1 MRRAYKLLFRVRLL
15 HGYYTNEISHDFSVV
30 PTPGTARWLKDNHM
44 LFRIDDTGFRIFY
57 TADTKNSLTVPF
69 IPFDATRL
77 RFMLLLENPGKFFN
91 ITDLIINGEVY
102 TSGNILEFVNNGA
115 GSGDLNQYLIQK
127 AEPSVFTYEFPQVVS
142 PASAS
147 IGKLE
152 VFDEQ
157 GEQVS
162 ISNPDPEIHFPDPD
176 EIQHTPDGRF
186 FYPLD
191 LTSYPVG
198 VYRFQSYVDDA
209 NEEVESIYVDAQ
221 LKRKSV
227 FGMVHI
233 DLPASS
239 VLFDPGEEPE
249 WTYTAPDYNA
259 RLAAKTPYWRYLMIM
274 KNEPVGAMP
283 YAVIDEKNEYTFT
296 QQTDTEING
305 IQTLVYDSDTGI
317 PLSEKPINSFQF
329 IKNPGEEEK
338 ELIAALSN
346 PSLNNV
352 TDLSPEQPDITQVYV
367 YV

>member
-15 HGYYTNEISHDFSVV
+15 HGYYTNGISHDFSVV
-30 PTPGTARWLKDNHM
+30 PTPETARWLKDNYM

-57 TADTKNSLTVPF
+57 TADTKNTPDAPF
-69 IPFDATRL
+69 IPFDAIRL

-91 ITDLIINGEVY
+91 ITDLTIDGKVCK
-102 TSGNILEFVNNGA
+102 SGNIVEFVNNGTV
-115 GSGDLNQYLIQK
+115 SGDLNQHLIQK
-127 AEPSVFTYEFPQVVS
+127 AEPGIFTYEFPQVVS

-157 GEQVS
+157 NEQIS
-162 ISNPDPEIHFPDPD
+162 ISDPDTHFPDPD
-176 EIQHTPDGRF
+176 EIHHTPDGRF

-198 VYRFQSYVDDA
+198 VYKFKSYVDDA
-209 NEEVESIYVDAQ
+209 NEAEERIYLDGQ
-221 LKRKSV
+221 LKKMSV

-239 VLFDPGEEPE
+239 LLFDPGEEPA

-259 RLAAKTPYWRYLMIM
+259 RFSAKTPYWRYLMIM
-274 KNEPVGAMP
+274 KNEPVGTLP

-296 QQTDTEING
+296 QRADTEING
-305 IQTLVYDSDTGI
+305 IQTLVYDSDTAI
-317 PLSEKPINSFQF
+317 ALSEKPINSFQF